1 MREQFGQ
8 LARCPGMPVFAL
20 VVLGM
25 FAEIAVMIA
34 VGNAIGALWMIVL
47 LLVGPLIGL
56 QLVRRQGA
64 QTMAAFSEA
73 VWKRQQPHQ
82 EMADGVLIAAAGV
95 LIMVPGFIS
104 DVAAL
109 FLLFPPTRKLVSRRI
124 ARRAEAAALKFEHE
138 QRFGPGQVVEGEVV
152 DVDHVVITDRRELT

>member
-1 MREQFGQ
+1 
-8 LARCPGMPVFAL
+8 MPVFAL
-20 VVLGM
+20 VLVGM

-34 VGNAIGALWMIVL
+34 VGNAIGGLWMIAL
-47 LLVGPLIGL
+47 LLVGTLIGL

-82 EMADGVLIAAAGV
+82 EMADGVLIAAAGA

-109 FLLFPPTRKLVSRRI
+109 FLLFPPTRKIVSRRI
-124 ARRAEAAALKFEHE
+124 ARKAEAAALKFEHDR
-138 QRFGPGQVVEGEVV
+138 RFGPGQVVEGEVV
-152 DVDHVVITDRRELT
+152 DVEPVIITDRRELT

>member
-1 MREQFGQ
+1 
-8 LARCPGMPVFAL
+8 MPVFVL
-20 VVLGM
+20 VLLAM

-34 VGNAIGALWMIVL
+34 VGNAIGGLWMIAL
-47 LLVGPLIGL
+47 LLVGTVVGL

-82 EMADGVLIAAAGV
+82 EMADGVLIAAAGA

-124 ARRAEAAALKFEHE
+124 ARKAEAAALKFEHE
-138 QRFGPGQVVEGEVV
+138 RRFGPGQVVEGEVV
-152 DVDHVVITDRRELT
+152 DEPVIITDRRELT

>member
-1 MREQFGQ
+1 
-8 LARCPGMPVFAL
+8 MPVFAL
-20 VVLGM
+20 VLVGM

-34 VGNAIGALWMIVL
+34 VGNAIGGLWMIAL
-47 LLVGPLIGL
+47 LLVGTLVGL

-82 EMADGVLIAAAGV
+82 EMADGVLIAAAGA
-95 LIMVPGFIS
+95 LIMIPGFIS

-109 FLLFPPTRKLVSRRI
+109 FLL
-124 ARRAEAAALKFEHE
+124 
-138 QRFGPGQVVEGEVV
+138 
-152 DVDHVVITDRRELT
+152 